1 MQTIERLADL
11 ITHLPG
17 NLVYYLMTLLLL
29 EAAILFAWWQRRQLP
44 GSRQLAIGLS
54 VVLVLRLISVIFTAF
69 DLPYLDDAVIIPILE
84 QLISFATVAM
94 LVWLVLNWQDGQDL
108 QKDARLLGVSSIVI
122 VAILVV
128 GLLFFVVF
136 LAVPQL
142 RSVWY
147 VLQLVMIA
155 GAMIWLLLR
164 QRAGWG
170 YLFISLL
177 AFAVMAV
184 LVITQLGRNEQ
195 APYLMRYADLV
206 AFPMI
211 LVAFFR
217 RLISGYDATSIGAVD
232 PQLLETQEELQTKL
246 TNANTQL
253 DAEKE
258 RADQLRSQLQELS
271 EVQTAKLQPNVAE
284 LVNLRSDLETALTEK
299 KQLATDLESAI
310 SSLQGRTEEVA
321 RLRTELNAVK
331 DTQALPTGNVDTDVL
346 EAELQAQTA
355 KVSKLTEELDATK
368 AEMDTLVAQQEQ
380 KNVGVAHLTADL
392 DASRIEVETLS
403 TNLDQSRAR
412 IGALSSDLD
421 DAQVAI
427 AALTTERDQ
436 LRNELRERPTVEQ
449 VKTGVLDLQRQI
461 QQLTSERDK
470 TQVELGKLV
479 SAQDALVR
487 ERDELLHRERELV
500 AASDEAYQILN
511 QLEGDRDFVAK
522 PQPDSIAEGANT
534 QQIMLATVQDL
545 RKPLEGIT
553 AYAERLLAQ
562 GAYTNMS
569 ESQRRY
575 LENIRSGGERISGMV
590 DDLVRNNDAEKG
602 PLQLDLTLGDPTDTI
617 ESAISWAIRHFQERD
632 VALRVDI
639 DPELPM
645 VAFEPSALTQALHN
659 LLNNALLASPDHS
672 EVAFNIHGVDATGA
686 PALAVTVADSGVG
699 LAGDELDVVFTASYK
714 KLASIAGLG
723 EKQAGLRNV
732 KAIIDAHNGHISVD
746 SVPNR
751 GANFH
756 FVIPA

>member
-11 ITHLPG
+11 ITQLPG

-84 QLISFATVAM
+84 QLISFATIAM

-122 VAILVV
+122 VAVLVI

-142 RSVWY
+142 RGAWY
-147 VLQLVMIA
+147 ALQLLMIA
-155 GAMIWLLLR
+155 GALIWLLLR

-170 YLFISLL
+170 YLFVGLL

-206 AFPMI
+206 AFPML

-217 RLISGYDATSIGAVD
+217 RLISGYDAASVGAGD
-232 PQLLETQEELQTKL
+232 PKLLETQKELQSKL
-246 TNANTQL
+246 TNTNTQL

-258 RADQLRSQLQELS
+258 RTEQLRAQLQELS
-271 EVQTAKLQPNVAE
+271 EVQTAKLQPNAAE
-284 LVNLRSDLETALTEK
+284 LVSLRGELNSALTEK
-299 KQLATDLESAI
+299 GQLTTDLENAI
-310 SSLQGRTEEVA
+310 ASLQGRTEEIA
-321 RLRTELNAVK
+321 RLRTELNAAKQTKV
-331 DTQALPTGNVDTDVL
+331 LPTGTVNTSVL
-346 EAELQAQTA
+346 EAELKSQTDEIAKLTAELDTA
-355 KVSKLTEELDATK
+355 KAEVDVLTAQKDQKEVGVTHLTE
-368 AEMDTLVAQQEQ
+368 
-380 KNVGVAHLTADL
+380 DL
-392 DASRIEVETLS
+392 DASRAEVEKLS
-403 TNLDQSRAR
+403 INLDQSRAR
-412 IGALSSDLD
+412 LGALSSDLD
-421 DAQVAI
+421 DAQVSI
-427 AALTTERDQ
+427 AALTAERDQ
-436 LRNELRERPTVEQ
+436 LRKELKERPTVEQ

-461 QQLTSERDK
+461 QKLTTERD
-470 TQVELGKLV
+470 TAQVELGKLIT
-479 SAQDALVR
+479 SHDDLAR
-487 ERDELLHRERELV
+487 ERDDLLSRERELV

-545 RKPLEGIT
+545 RKPLEAIT

-562 GAYTNMS
+562 GAYTDMS
-569 ESQRRY
+569 DSQRRY
-575 LENIRSGGERISGMV
+575 LEHIRSGGERISGMV
-590 DDLVRNNDAEKG
+590 DDLVRNSAAEKG
-602 PLQLDLTLGDPTDTI
+602 PLQLDLALADPTSTI
-617 ESAISWAIRHFQERD
+617 ESVISWAIRHFQERD
-632 VALRVDI
+632 VALRVDM
-639 DPELPM
+639 DPELPV
-645 VAFEPSALTQALHN
+645 VAYEPSALTQALHN
-659 LLNNALLASPDHS
+659 LLNNAFLASPDHS
-672 EVAFNIHGVDATGA
+672 EVVFNIHAKDATGA
-686 PALAVTVADSGVG
+686 SALAVTVTDSGVG
-699 LAGDELDVVFTASYK
+699 LAGDELDVVFTASHK

-751 GANFH
+751 GVNFH